1 MIATLDH
8 TALSNAAMIVDV
20 PVRLGRFATT
30 ARWSGDGTLGAVLV
44 LHSLGLDRRAF
55 DALRREL
62 PGGFKVMSFDQRG
75 HGSAAAETAETL
87 ADCVEDAVA
96 ALALCDGPVHLV
108 GHSMGGAVAA
118 CAAAQLPLRAATLTL
133 IASPPLGV
141 PGFAQR
147 GEPALAGGMQAV
159 VATTLAR
166 WFGDIPSKMDAA
178 AIDYARGALFAMHP
192 EGFAA
197 AWRALGSFE
206 GYVGL
211 ADKLPATLC
220 IAGAD
225 DLSTPPV
232 LMRHIVDAYARSG
245 AEHAPRFEVVER
257 AGHMVP
263 LTAPDAIA
271 ALLKSHWDIQP
282 RSLRHL

>member
-1 MIATLDH
+1 
-8 TALSNAAMIVDV
+8 
-20 PVRLGRFATT
+20 
-30 ARWSGDGTLGAVLV
+30 
-44 LHSLGLDRRAF
+44 
-55 DALRREL
+55 
-62 PGGFKVMSFDQRG
+62 
-75 HGSAAAETAETL
+75 
-87 ADCVEDAVA
+87 
-96 ALALCDGPVHLV
+96 
-108 GHSMGGAVAA
+108 
-118 CAAAQLPLRAATLTL
+118 
-133 IASPPLGV
+133 
-141 PGFAQR
+141 
-147 GEPALAGGMQAV
+147 
-159 VATTLAR
+159 
-166 WFGDIPSKMDAA
+166 
-178 AIDYARGALFAMHP
+178 MHP